1 MPAERGEPGAALRAG
16 VRLGERIVSV
26 DGQLIQKGRTARAQV
41 MALLVVVVVVLLL
54 LLLLLLLVLTSLPQV
69 MALLK
74 TADGGQACSFELT
87 QVRDCRSAGCARTA
101 VQCHVS
107 HTPPSTAQYSTVQRL
122 LRLTSSSSF

>member
-1 MPAERGEPGAALRAG
+1 VPAERGEPGAALRAG

-41 MALLVVVVVVLLL
+41 MALLVVVVVLL

>member
-41 MALLVVVVVVLLL
+41 MALLVVVVLLL